1 MSTPTPSP
9 ATMPKLA
16 PGIDA
21 ADLVEQTYYAL
32 RHADYA
38 EREAQGQ
45 LLEAA
50 RQYASCKQN
59 YDLAE
64 EMLIN
69 LGDAAIEL
77 DRRRQTFETCQQEM
91 KLLWR
96 IVNVRSRR

>member
-1 MSTPTPSP
+1 MTTP
-9 ATMPKLA
+9 AMPKLA

-45 LLEAA
+45 LLDAA
-50 RQYASCKQN
+50 RQYASCTHD
-59 YDLAE
+59 YDQAE
-64 EMLIN
+64 ELLIG

-77 DRRRQTFETCQQEM
+77 DRRRQTFETCQHEM
-91 KLLWR
+91 KMLWR
-96 IVNVRSRR
+96 IVHVRSRR